1 MAASTAKENSKYAS
15 SSKPCS
21 SDKNTTASS
30 SRLTDTA
37 ASGAGNKSLVSVPNT
52 QNNTFKVRKDM
63 PYMFPGSTP
72 TTTDIPIFRE
82 EFLEHNKAREAELKQ
97 LRKQANE
104 FEEQNAILQK
114 HVENM
119 RSAIG
124 KLEQETTQ
132 QQENNAALAKHLDA
146 MRRLVITHF
155 QGVTLPLCDGSQ
167 NPINTTTNSKEEFK
181 LTMENVDDFMARLR
195 AIVYEKSNENEQL
208 LVKVRAIA
216 NELDYSHLSLE
227 S

>member
-1 MAASTAKENSKYAS
+1 
-15 SSKPCS
+15 
-21 SDKNTTASS
+21 
-30 SRLTDTA
+30 
-37 ASGAGNKSLVSVPNT
+37 
-52 QNNTFKVRKDM
+52 
-63 PYMFPGSTP
+63 
-72 TTTDIPIFRE
+72 
-82 EFLEHNKAREAELKQ
+82 
-97 LRKQANE
+97 
-104 FEEQNAILQK
+104 
-114 HVENM
+114 M

-146 MRRLVITHF
+146 MRRLVVTHF
-155 QGVTLPLCDGSQ
+155 QGVSLPMSAESKNL
-167 NPINTTTNSKEEFK
+167 INTPTNSKEEFK

-216 NELDYSHLSLE
+216 NELDYSHLSFE